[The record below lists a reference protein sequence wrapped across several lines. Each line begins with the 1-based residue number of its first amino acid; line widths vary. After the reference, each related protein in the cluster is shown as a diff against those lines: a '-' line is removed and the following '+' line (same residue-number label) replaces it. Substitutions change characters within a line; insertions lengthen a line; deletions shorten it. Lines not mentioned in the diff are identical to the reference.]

1 APRAGTRTFLARSS
15 VQEVAMLRQVGLATA
30 WVAVILVALA
40 QGGCQ
45 GGTRIISSSMEPT
58 LHCAKPAPGCESKT
72 ADFLRQVPDSLL
84 ERGDIIAFKEPD
96 HAGAEC
102 GGSDVVKVWVKRL
115 IGLPGDRWSISN
127 GVVYI
132 NGRRLHEPYVPARS
146 RDHMS
151 YPGGRVPRGRYF
163 VLGDNRVM
171 SCDSRIWGYVPVKNV
186 IAHVVA
192 VDRGGRTIRVP

>member
-1 APRAGTRTFLARSS
+1 
-15 VQEVAMLRQVGLATA
+15 
-30 WVAVILVALA
+30 
-40 QGGCQ
+40 
-45 GGTRIISSSMEPT
+45 
-58 LHCAKPAPGCESKT
+58 
-72 ADFLRQVPDSLL
+72 
-84 ERGDIIAFKEPD
+84 
-96 HAGAEC
+96 
-102 GGSDVVKVWVKRL
+102 
-115 IGLPGDRWSISN
+115 PGDRWSISN

-151 YPGGRVPRGRYF
+151 YAGGRVPKGRYF

-192 VDRGGRTIRVP
+192 IDRGGRTIRFATRGVPRERAAMRSAASSAISTSRIRAERRTISPSSAGS